1 MTISPTSGPTTG
13 STSVKISGGPW
24 DPETIMFTTVMFGG
38 YAATN
43 VDQDPNGTSDGTNY
57 SGLIAT
63 TPSQSAGKVD
73 VIVTTPDKDS
83 GTTSGTFTYEFIV
96 SGIVPNSGKA
106 DDVVIISGNDLANVS
121 EVDFGG
127 STSAQF
133 GSIDPLRIWAIAPSV
148 ISGGHVV
155 SSGGVDV
162 TVKSPRGSDKKT
174 FTYS

>member
-57 SGLIAT
+57 S
-63 TPSQSAGKVD
+63 GKVD